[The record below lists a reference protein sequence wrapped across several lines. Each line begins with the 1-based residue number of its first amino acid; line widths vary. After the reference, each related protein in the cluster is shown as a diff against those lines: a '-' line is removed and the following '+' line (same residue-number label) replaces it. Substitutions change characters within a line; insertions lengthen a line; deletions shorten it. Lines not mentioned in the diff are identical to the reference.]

1 MKSVFIRN
9 ENNPVL
15 APNDMPPDVM
25 YVLNPGAVKHNGE
38 YVVMMDA
45 AVASGPIVFWLA
57 RSKDGMKFT
66 VDPEPVNWPGFE
78 PGYTENCVY
87 DPRITKI
94 GEEYFIMYASASDEY
109 GISLGLVKTK
119 DFVSYERIEQERTH
133 APIRNGVLFPEKIN
147 GRYVRLDRP
156 MDDPRGPS
164 MMYLSYSDDL
174 IHWRDSVPLMD
185 VRPALWDRF
194 KIGGGAVPI
203 KTKKGWLTIYH
214 GVGDTCNG
222 LIYALG
228 VCMLDLNDPEKIIAR
243 GEDAVLW
250 PVELYELVG
259 RVPNVVFTCNAI
271 PEDDGSVKI
280 YYGAADT
287 CIGLA
292 EAQLADLMDA
302 CYRKNR
308 HIKKVFGKK

>member
-1 MKSVFIRN
+1 MSIFTRN
-9 ENNPVL
+9 ENNPVI
-15 APNDMPPDVM
+15 APQDMPPDVM
-25 YVLNPGAVKHNGE
+25 YVLNPGAIKHNGE
-38 YVVMMDA
+38 YIVMMDA

-57 RSKDGMKFT
+57 RSKDGVKFT
-66 VDPEPVNWPGFE
+66 VDPEPVDWPGFE
-78 PGYTENCVY
+78 PGYTEKCVY

-94 GEEYFIMYASASDEY
+94 GDDYFIMYASTSIEY
-109 GISLGLVKTK
+109 GISLGLVKTR
-119 DFVSYERIEQERTH
+119 DFVSYERIEQERTP

-147 GRYVRLDRP
+147 GRHVRLDRP
-156 MDDPRGPS
+156 MGDPRGPS

-174 IHWRDSVPLMD
+174 VHWRDSVPLMD
-185 VRPALWDRF
+185 VRPSLWDRH
-194 KIGGGAVPI
+194 KIGGGAVPL
-203 KTKKGWLTIYH
+203 KTEKGWLEIYH

-222 LIYALG
+222 LIYCLG
-228 VCMLDLNDPEKIIAR
+228 VCMLDLNDPSKVIAR

-250 PVELYELVG
+250 PAELYEQVG

-292 EAQLADLMDA
+292 EAQLGDLIDA

-308 HIKKVFGKK
+308 HITKVFGAQ